1 MSLKFD
7 IFRDQVYDGA
17 LDVFLRPA
25 LQIKILQKNDI
36 HKAFKELT
44 PKGFRPKRIKYYNVL
59 FENEIINVIC
69 FSYYKH
75 TRNLRFILSYYAY
88 GRKLHIEYPEYNT
101 LDFYKTILKM
111 IKGTSKCVE
120 ELG

>member
-7 IFRDQVYDGA
+7 IVRDQVYDGA
-17 LDVFLRPA
+17 LDVFLRPT
-25 LQIKILQKNDI
+25 LQIKILQMNDI

-44 PKGFRPKRIKYYNVL
+44 PKGFRPKKIKYYNVL
-59 FENEIINVIC
+59 YENDIINVIC

-75 TRNLRFILSYYAY
+75 TLNLRFILSYYIY
-88 GRKLHIEYPEYNT
+88 GQKFNIYYQEYNT
-101 LDFYKTILKM
+101 VEFYKAILKM
-111 IKGTSKCVE
+111 IKRKLEDVE